1 MASIR
6 DVAKLA
12 NVSVST
18 VSSFINNNKTISD
31 ELRFRINKAIIEL
44 DFQTNPVARSLK
56 NRKSGTIGVILPKIT
71 SIFFPQLLNG
81 IEQTAAI
88 NGYSIMYFDSL
99 QDLNKEKKYVNMLTQ
114 YWVEGIILD
123 SSADPDKDGEYIE
136 FLVNKVVKNKK
147 IPVVSLESV
156 LAEDAISSVSIDNV
170 YGGYLA
176 AKHLI
181 DMGCKSI
188 AHITGH
194 GAFKFS
200 HGRTAGYKKALEEHG
215 LPFNEKLVRNGD
227 FSPLSGYNEMKELL
241 KENRMFT
248 GLFAANDQEAIG
260 AMKAIKEAGLRIPE
274 DIAVVGFDNV
284 TFASLVEPSLTSI
297 NISKYQLGCLAM
309 KSLIKSIKNGD
320 TAPVHQKSEINLVI
334 RHSSQPKANCE
345 WELSGW

>member
-1 MASIR
+1 MSSIR

-18 VSSFINNNKTISD
+18 VSSFINNNKTISE
-31 ELRFRINKAIIEL
+31 ELRIRINKAVIDL

-81 IEQTAAI
+81 IEQTASK

-123 SSADPDKDGEYIE
+123 SSADPDKDKDYIE
-136 FLVNKVVKNKK
+136 FLVNKVVRNKK
-147 IPVVSLESV
+147 IPIVSLEGV
-156 LAEDAISSVSIDNV
+156 LADDVISSVSIDNV

-176 AKHLI
+176 TKHLI
-181 DMGCKSI
+181 DIGCKSI
-188 AHITGH
+188 AHITGYQV
-194 GAFKFS
+194 FKFS
-200 HGRTAGYKKALEEHG
+200 QGRTVGYKSALKEYG
-215 LPFNEKLVRNGD
+215 LPCDEHLIRNGD
-227 FSPLSGYNEMKELL
+227 FSPLSGYNAMKELL
-241 KENRMFT
+241 KEKRTFT

-260 AMKAIKEAGLRIPE
+260 AMKAIKESGLRIPE

-309 KSLIKSIKNGD
+309 ESLIKNIKNGD
-320 TAPVHQKSEINLVI
+320 TAPIHQKSEINLII
-334 RHSSQPKANCE
+334 RHSSEPKASCS
-345 WELSGW
+345 WDL